1 MKMKKKHE
9 KALKIIREALGRVE
23 IKGKAS
29 SGPSPGLL
37 KAVKTATTTGYVGW
51 INHAGRVADGTY
63 QVQFDIAGN
72 GWSSRWPAWA
82 YEAALPA
89 LLHGKKVWVISTGL
103 PYGSN
108 LLQVLVTNQ
117 DV

>member
-1 MKMKKKHE
+1 MNKKQG
-9 KALKIIREALGRVE
+9 KALKALSKVLDGVE
-23 IKGKAS
+23 VKADNPLV
-29 SGPSPGLL
+29 GPSPDLL
-37 KAVKTATTTGYVGW
+37 KAVATATTTGYVGW

-63 QVQFDIAGN
+63 QVQFDTAGT
-72 GWSSRWPAWA
+72 GWSSRWPKWA

-89 LLHGKKVWVISTGL
+89 LLHGKRVWVIATGVPL
-103 PYGSN
+103 GTN

>member
-1 MKMKKKHE
+1 MKKKHA
-9 KALKIIREALGRVE
+9 KALKALSEVLDGVE
-23 IKGKAS
+23 VKAAKPLV
-29 SGPSPGLL
+29 GPSSDLL
-37 KAVKTATTTGYVGW
+37 KAVTTPTTTGYVGW

-63 QVQFDIAGN
+63 QVQFDIPGN
-72 GWSSRWPAWA
+72 GWSSRWPQWA

-89 LLHGKKVWVISTGL
+89 LVNRKRVWVIATGV
-103 PYGSN
+103 PFGFN